1 MEIKHEAYK
10 ETWKKTENRPGNWK
24 RKKRPENLNKTENRS
39 DLKCE
44 EQKHDTVFTG

>member
-1 MEIKHEAYK
+1 MRHIKKHGKNRKQTRKLK
-10 ETWKKTENRPGNWK
+10 E
-24 RKKRPENLNKTENRS
+24 KKRPENLNKTENRS